1 MPIQGK
7 GSGGEYEGETY
18 SESRPQKPSGAGAD
32 EYPTFPPTSNIKGR
46 GNTTGTHIMAM
57 RQEALLMKAITF
69 PGALWYYVRVR
80 LVSELKLNEVS
91 DITKCGLVATM
102 KD

>member
-1 MPIQGK
+1 
-7 GSGGEYEGETY
+7 
-18 SESRPQKPSGAGAD
+18 
-32 EYPTFPPTSNIKGR
+32 
-46 GNTTGTHIMAM
+46 MAM

-80 LVSELKLNEVS
+80 LVSELKLNKVS